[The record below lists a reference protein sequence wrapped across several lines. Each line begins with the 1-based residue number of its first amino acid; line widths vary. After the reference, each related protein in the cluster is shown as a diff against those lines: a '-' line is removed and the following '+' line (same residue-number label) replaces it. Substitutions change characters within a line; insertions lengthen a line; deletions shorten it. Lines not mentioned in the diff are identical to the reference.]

1 MTNAMKMARGVSLAW
16 LCRMVADDIV
26 LACSVLLNIKS
37 CASDM
42 PARYIASPSELF
54 SLANWNAAPISPSNA
69 RLTSPPLLKSL
80 KFETLLK
87 SLKFETCRIYSFG
100 SICCCNLEV

>member
-1 MTNAMKMARGVSLAW
+1 MARGVSLAW
-16 LCRMVADDIV
+16 VCRMVADDIA
-26 LACSVLLNIKS
+26 LACSVLLNINS

-69 RLTSPPLLKSL
+69 RLTSLPLLKSL
-80 KFETLLK
+80 KFETWESNRSLSLVEFTLLGA
-87 SLKFETCRIYSFG
+87 FAVAT
-100 SICCCNLEV
+100 